1 VRTAAYREYKR
12 LFTVLIVLLGSTFV
26 PRLSSSSQAQNSK
39 AAAFAQTLRP
49 FTVANSIE
57 STHFVQPAE
66 HTAEHPPVSPDGER
80 FFLVTERGLLESNLR
95 EFSLLVFDFNRLRE
109 GPNRVAVFRTSSNRP
124 GIDHAKWVGNETISL
139 VGENPGELPQVYVV
153 NCASHKIRKLTAAA
167 HGVFLYD
174 LTQDLR
180 TIVYYAYWGGHE
192 AENKQKE
199 EHGFAVTEESL
210 EDLVTGHWK
219 QQSGVQMFVLRSGS
233 GRARAVK
240 ATPVVATTRLQLW
253 LSPTGRYVV
262 TCEPAFHVP
271 EEWTWYD
278 NPLLQRIAAE
288 EHARTHTVRPDDID
302 QYMLVDT
309 QTLDER
315 PLLDAPVRLTP
326 AAAWL
331 PDGHSVVV
339 SGTLLPLDTSDPEEL
354 SRRKRN
360 PVAVEVM
367 VPSLSLRRVIDIPK
381 TEEWAKLMTGG
392 SPGTFMVE
400 GVQIQQGGSIRPF
413 PTREYRRVGDQWIQN
428 RSYLDKAVGAEI
440 KILEA
445 NDRWPK
451 LTRVDPVAHKDSLI
465 LDPNPQF
472 KNLRFGREEIIR
484 WTGDL
489 GEPQVGGLLYP
500 PNYIVGK
507 KFPLVI
513 QTYFL
518 MENAFLL
525 DGPATTAYAAQALV
539 NHDMFVLQ
547 LGLSPLYEQTKYKP
561 GYGKTEL
568 SQVDSA
574 IDYLDKLG
582 LIDTQRAAIIGF
594 SAKGFQVLYALA
606 HSKYRFAAATSAE
619 GSDWGYWSYLAEGNS
634 AAWAAQGEDQY
645 GGPPWHDN
653 WTNWM
658 QQSLTFNFD
667 KIHTPLRLESDS
679 NDDGTVITEWEKY
692 IALKRLRKPVDL
704 IFESHGS
711 HPVVKPWDRMTSQQG
726 NVDWLVFWLKGE
738 EDPDQAKAEQYARW
752 HKLKRLQEQDI
763 AKIGSSQKETDPN

>member
-12 LFTVLIVLLGSTFV
+12 LFTVLIVLLGFTFV
-26 PRLSSSSQAQNSK
+26 PRLSSSGQAQNSK
-39 AAAFAQTLRP
+39 AAAFAQTVRP

-80 FFLVTERGLLESNLR
+80 FFVVTERGLLESNLR

-139 VGENPGELPQVYVV
+139 VGEKPGELPQVYVV
-153 NCASHKIRKLTAAA
+153 NCASHKIRKVTSAA

-180 TIVYYAYWGGHE
+180 TIVYYAYWGGNE
-192 AENKQKE
+192 AESKQKE
-199 EHGFAVTEESL
+199 EHGFAVTDESL

-219 QQSGVQMFVLRSGS
+219 QQSGVQMFVLHPGS
-233 GRARAVK
+233 GKARPVK
-240 ATPVVATTRLQLW
+240 ATPVVATTRLQFW

-271 EEWTWYD
+271 EEWAWYD

-288 EHARTHTVRPDDID
+288 EHARTHSIRPDDID

-309 QTLDER
+309 QTLNER
-315 PLLDAPVRLTP
+315 PLLNAPVRLTP

-331 PDGHSVVV
+331 PDGQSVVV

-360 PVAVEVM
+360 PAAVEVM
-367 VPSLSLRRVIDIPK
+367 APSLSFRRVIDMSK
-381 TEEWAKLMTGG
+381 TEGWDKLMPGT
-392 SPGTFMVE
+392 SPGTFRVE
-400 GVQIQQGGSIRPF
+400 GFHIEGGGSLIPF
-413 PTREYRRVGDQWIQN
+413 PRRQYRRVGEHWIEDA
-428 RSYLDKAVGAEI
+428 SYGETESSDAI
-440 KILEA
+440 SISEA

-451 LTRVDPVAHKDSLI
+451 LVKVDFITQKEQVI
-465 LDPNPQF
+465 FDPNPEF
-472 KNLRFGREEIIR
+472 RNLRFGREEIVH
-484 WTGDL
+484 WTGNL
-489 GEPQVGGLLYP
+489 GEPLVGGLLYP
-500 PNYIVGK
+500 PQYIAGHK
-507 KFPLVI
+507 YPLVI
-513 QTYFL
+513 QTYVL
-518 MENAFLL
+518 LENAFLL
-525 DGPATTAYAAQALV
+525 DGPMTTAYAAQALV
-539 NHDMFVLQ
+539 NHDVVVLQ
-547 LGLSPLYEQTKYKP
+547 VGLSPLYEQTKYKP
-561 GYGKTEL
+561 GFGKTEL

-574 IDYLDKLG
+574 VEYLDKLG
-582 LIDTQRAAIIGF
+582 LIDTQRVGLIGF

-619 GSDWGYWSYLAEGNS
+619 GSDWGYWGYLSEGDNTGWALQAEN
-634 AAWAAQGEDQY
+634 QY
-645 GGPPWHDN
+645 GGPPWNGN
-653 WTNWM
+653 WKNWM
-658 QQSLTFNFD
+658 DDSITFSFD

-679 NDDGTVITEWEKY
+679 NDDGAVINEWEKF
-692 IALKRLRKPVDL
+692 IALRRLREPVEL
-704 IFESHGS
+704 IFESHGA

-726 NVDWLVFWLKGE
+726 NVDWLIFWLKGE
-738 EDPDQAKAEQYARW
+738 EDPDPAKSGQYARW
-752 HKLKRLQEQDI
+752 HELKKLQVDDV
-763 AKIGSSQKETDPN
+763 AKSGNVPP